1 MFRASGFQARI
12 REVTSMKR
20 SILTFAFVMV
30 AGSIAWGFADDAVKA
45 AMPAHKAVQLAAG
58 PELESAT
65 DSSAIIRWTAIN
77 PGGTALH
84 YGVVHYGTDARNLT
98 QVAQSPQPFASRHD
112 FPRAHHE
119 PQFEYHLLL
128 QGGIDRRHRRERW
141 RVQSGEN
148 LQDAVALGNSV
159 SSLPDPKP
167 PRDFAL
173 ITAHAQLEAAIP

>member
-1 MFRASGFQARI
+1 MFRASGFQART

-20 SILTFAFVMV
+20 SILTFGFVMV

-45 AMPAHKAVQLAAG
+45 AMPAHKAAQLAAG

-98 QVAQSPQPFASRHD
+98 QVAQSPNRRSPSRPDMIFRVRIMSLDSNTTYYYKVGSTGATGASD
-112 FPRAHHE
+112 
-119 PQFEYHLLL
+119 
-128 QGGIDRRHRRERW
+128 G
-141 RVQSGEN
+141 
-148 LQDAVALGNSV
+148 V
-159 SSLPDPKP
+159 SSPVKT
-167 PRDFAL
+167 FK
-173 ITAHAQLEAAIP
+173 TQ